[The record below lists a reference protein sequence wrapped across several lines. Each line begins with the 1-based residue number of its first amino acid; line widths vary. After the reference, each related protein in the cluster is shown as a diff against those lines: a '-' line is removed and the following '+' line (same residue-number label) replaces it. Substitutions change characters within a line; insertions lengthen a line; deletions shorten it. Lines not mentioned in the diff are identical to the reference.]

1 MLKCLL
7 KKIKMKITLKLKI
20 HFSFYNNCLLQ
31 KFENYLIAKS
41 LQDLKKRSKG
51 WINRVQMDNSNIH
64 MIYVLLD
71 GVGDL
76 PHPDLDGKTPLEAAN
91 TPTLD
96 KIASNGTIGEVI
108 SVGKGIAPESD
119 IAVFNMLGYK
129 FEHADYAGR
138 GVIEAIGVGID
149 FKDGDLAL
157 RGNYSTLDENEVIT
171 DRRAGRHIE
180 KEDADGIAKELE
192 EKIQFSIPDTKIVVA
207 PTIGHRVTVRIRAP
221 SKKLSSRIT
230 NTDPAYSNIGGM
242 GVAKAVGDFLKVE
255 KCLPLEDVEDAKI
268 TSNLVNE
275 FSEQS
280 INIMKNSDINKKRK
294 EQNKK
299 QLSCI
304 LLRDAGNKY
313 PDVPPINEKHEMKF
327 SCIVDMPV
335 ELGISEVLKMKAFE
349 AGGLT
354 DYEEK
359 AKVAAKAMETHNA
372 IYVHLKGP
380 DEFGHD
386 GDAIGKMK
394 NIEEI
399 DQRFFKTLVENI
411 DSSNVAI
418 IISADHSTP
427 CINKGHSDDPVPVV
441 VSADFIKNDGTTRM
455 TEEQAKKGSI
465 GLLQGAEVVTKSLE
479 LIRSQIKP
487 NH

>member
-1 MLKCLL
+1 
-7 KKIKMKITLKLKI
+7 
-20 HFSFYNNCLLQ
+20 
-31 KFENYLIAKS
+31 
-41 LQDLKKRSKG
+41 
-51 WINRVQMDNSNIH
+51 

-96 KIASNGTIGEVI
+96 KIASNGAIGEVI

-129 FEHADYAGR
+129 FKHADYVGR
-138 GVIEAIGVGID
+138 GVIEAIGIGID

-157 RGNYSTLDENEVIT
+157 RGNYSTLNDEGVII

-180 KEDADGIAKELE
+180 KADADGVAKEIE
-192 EKIQFSIPDTKIVVA
+192 EKIQLSPDMSVVVS
-207 PTIGHRVTVRIRAP
+207 PTIGHRVTVRIRNE
-221 SKKLSSRIT
+221 SQKLSSRIT

-242 GVAKAVGDFLKVE
+242 GVAKAVGDFLKIE
-255 KCLPLEDVEDAKI
+255 KCLPLEDTDDAKF
-268 TSNLVNE
+268 TANLVNE
-275 FSEQS
+275 FSEKS
-280 INIMKNSDINKKRK
+280 IEIMKESQINKKRQD
-294 EQNKK
+294 ENKK

-313 PDVPPINEKHEMKF
+313 PEVIPINEKYNMNF

-335 ELGISEVLKMKAFE
+335 EIGISEVLKMKAFE

-359 AKVAAKAMETHNA
+359 ARVAAKAMETQNA

-411 DSSNVAI
+411 DSSKVAI

-441 VSADFIKNDGTTRM
+441 VSGDFIKKDGTTRM

-465 GLLQGAEVVTKSLE
+465 GLLQGAEVVEKSLE
-479 LIRSQIKP
+479 LIKSQI
-487 NH
+487 

>member
-1 MLKCLL
+1 
-7 KKIKMKITLKLKI
+7 
-20 HFSFYNNCLLQ
+20 
-31 KFENYLIAKS
+31 
-41 LQDLKKRSKG
+41 
-51 WINRVQMDNSNIH
+51 MDNSDVH
-64 MIYVLLD
+64 LIYVLLD

-119 IAVFNMLGYK
+119 IAVFNMLGYS

-138 GVIEAIGVGID
+138 GVIEAIGVGVD

-157 RGNYSTLDENEVIT
+157 RGNYSTLNEEEIIT
-171 DRRAGRHIE
+171 DRRAGRQIE

-192 EKIQFSIPDTKIVVA
+192 EKIKFSIPGTKIVVA
-207 PTIGHRVTVRIRAP
+207 PTIGHRVTVRIRTP
-221 SKKLSSRIT
+221 NQKLSSRIT

-242 GVAKAVGDFLKVE
+242 GVAKSVGDFLKIE
-255 KCLPLEDVEDAKI
+255 KCLPLEDVEGAEL

-280 INIMKNSDINKKRK
+280 IKIMRNSEINKKRQV
-294 EQNKK
+294 QNKK

-313 PDVPPINEKHEMKF
+313 PDVPPINEKHGMKF

-359 AKVAAKAMETHNA
+359 AKVAAKAMETQNA

-411 DSSNVAI
+411 DSSKVAI

-455 TEEQAKKGSI
+455 TEQQAKKGSI
-465 GLLQGAEVVTKSLE
+465 GLLQGAEVVAKSLE

-487 NH
+487 KH

>member
-1 MLKCLL
+1 
-7 KKIKMKITLKLKI
+7 
-20 HFSFYNNCLLQ
+20 
-31 KFENYLIAKS
+31 
-41 LQDLKKRSKG
+41 
-51 WINRVQMDNSNIH
+51 

-76 PHPDLDGKTPLEAAN
+76 PHPDLHGKTPLQAAN
-91 TPTLD
+91 TPNMDRLA
-96 KIASNGTIGEVI
+96 KNGVMGQVI

-129 FEHADYAGR
+129 FRHVDYAGR

-157 RGNYSTLDENEVIT
+157 RGNFATLDEQQVIT

-180 KEDADGIAKELE
+180 KEDALAVSKELE
-192 EKIQFSIPDTKIVVA
+192 EKIKFSHPGTSVVVS
-207 PTIGHRVTVRIRAP
+207 PTIGHRVTVRIRVDG
-221 SKKLSSRIT
+221 KKLSNNIT
-230 NTDPAYSNIGGM
+230 NTDPAYARVEGM
-242 GVAKAVGDFLKVE
+242 GIAKAVGDFLKID
-255 KCLPLEDVEDAKI
+255 KCLPLDESPEAKL
-268 TSNLVNE
+268 TANLVNE
-275 FSEQS
+275 FTEQS
-280 INIMKNSDINKKRK
+280 LDILKNSQTNKKRAQ
-294 EQNKK
+294 QNKK
-299 QLSCI
+299 LLSCI

-313 PDVPPINEKHEMKF
+313 PKVTTINELYSMNF

-359 AKVAAKAMETHNA
+359 AKVAAKSMETQNA

-386 GDAIGKMK
+386 GDAIGKTK

-399 DQRFFKTLVENI
+399 DKRFFGTLLENI
-411 DSSNVAI
+411 DTSRITVV
-418 IISADHSTP
+418 ISADHSTP
-427 CINKGHSDDPVPVV
+427 CINKGHSDDPVPLLI
-441 VSADFIKNDGTTRM
+441 SGDFIKADETIRF
-455 TEEQAKKGSI
+455 TESEAKTGRL
-465 GLLQGAEVVTKSLE
+465 GLLEGAQVIKTSLKEIKS
-479 LIRSQIKP
+479 
-487 NH
+487 

>member
-1 MLKCLL
+1 
-7 KKIKMKITLKLKI
+7 
-20 HFSFYNNCLLQ
+20 
-31 KFENYLIAKS
+31 
-41 LQDLKKRSKG
+41 
-51 WINRVQMDNSNIH
+51 MDNSNVH

-76 PHPDLDGKTPLEAAN
+76 PHPDLNGKTPLEAAN

-96 KIASNGTIGEVI
+96 KIASNGVIGEVI

-129 FEHADYAGR
+129 FSHTDYAGR
-138 GVIEAIGVGID
+138 GVIEAIGIGID

-157 RGNYSTLDENEVIT
+157 RGNYSTLDEEGVII

-180 KEDADGIAKELE
+180 REDAEGVAKEIE
-192 EKIQFSIPDTKIVVA
+192 EKIKFSHPDTSVVVS
-207 PTIGHRVTVRIRAP
+207 PTIGHRVTVRIRVN
-221 SKKLSSRIT
+221 SRKLSSKIT

-242 GVAKAVGDFLKVE
+242 GVAKAVGDFLKIE
-255 KCLPLEDVEDAKI
+255 KCLPLEENEDSKFTA
-268 TSNLVNE
+268 NLVNE
-275 FSEQS
+275 FSEQA
-280 INIMKNSDINKKRK
+280 INILKESKINKKRQ

-313 PDVPPINEKHEMKF
+313 PNVTPINEKHTMKF

-335 ELGISEVLKMKAFE
+335 ELGISEVLKMKVFE

-359 AKVAAKAMETHNA
+359 ARAAAKAMDTQNA

-411 DSSNVAI
+411 DSSKVAI

-427 CINKGHSDDPVPVV
+427 CIYKGHSDDPVPIL
-441 VSADFIKNDGTTRM
+441 VSGDFIKNDGTTRM
-455 TEEQAKKGSI
+455 TEKQAKKGSI
-465 GLLQGAEVVTKSLE
+465 GLLQGAEVVSKALE
-479 LIRSQIKP
+479 LIKAQT
-487 NH
+487 

>member
-1 MLKCLL
+1 
-7 KKIKMKITLKLKI
+7 
-20 HFSFYNNCLLQ
+20 
-31 KFENYLIAKS
+31 
-41 LQDLKKRSKG
+41 
-51 WINRVQMDNSNIH
+51 

-76 PHPDLDGKTPLEAAN
+76 PHPDLDGKTPLQAAN

-129 FEHADYAGR
+129 FKHADYAGR

-157 RGNYSTLDENEVIT
+157 RGNYSTLNDEEIII

-180 KEDADGIAKELE
+180 KEDADGIAKEIE
-192 EKIQFSIPDTKIVVA
+192 EKIKLTSPDISVVVA
-207 PTIGHRVTVRIRAP
+207 PTIGHRVTVRIRKK
-221 SKKLSSRIT
+221 SQKLSSRIT

-242 GVAKAVGDFLKVE
+242 GVAKAVGDFLKIE
-255 KCLPLEDVEDAKI
+255 KCLPLEDTEDSKFTA
-268 TSNLVNE
+268 NLVNE
-275 FSEQS
+275 FSEKS
-280 INIMKNSDINKKRK
+280 IEIMKNSQINKKRQ
-294 EQNKK
+294 EENKK

-313 PDVPPINEKHEMKF
+313 PDVIPINEKYGMNF

-359 AKVAAKAMETHNA
+359 AKVAAKAMETQNS

-399 DQRFFKTLVENI
+399 DQRFFKTLVDNI
-411 DSSNVAI
+411 DSSKVAI

-427 CINKGHSDDPVPVV
+427 CINKGHSDDPVPVL
-441 VSADFIKNDGTTRM
+441 VSGDFIKNDGTTRM
-455 TEEQAKKGSI
+455 TEEQAKKGNI
-465 GLLQGAEVVTKSLE
+465 GLLQGAEVVSKALE
-479 LIRSQIKP
+479 LIKSQI
-487 NH
+487 